1 MTIADATTRRD
12 AHPAF
17 GRHISDAWL
26 AHEAAKRRGLW
37 HPFYD
42 WLEAPAGH
50 SDSDAVVEAIDAA
63 LMAPI
68 HGAVV
73 SRAKRLRADR
83 ADFWSAVGELYMS
96 AQLASCGLHTTLG
109 NPDIRVASR
118 GDAVDIEVN
127 AIHATHD
134 LTRLQEMIAGR
145 LGRPGTVII
154 WCPDERTPIDLDTA
168 ESITSRTLAL
178 AASSASA
185 PLLEHEVLGPDE
197 TGREVAI
204 SDLVGPETLRV
215 FVQEGDPGYVA
226 SRTGPRTGLVDPWP
240 GLMRRVREK
249 LPQLA
254 GTSCGVVA
262 VEAGFSHASSII
274 WAERAALGHGTPV
287 LRTEPDVAGLLI
299 YWLDLRRHRPW
310 RSYFV
315 PNVDSACT
323 KALLLRDVL
332 LCLGAVAFPVVD
344 DSSPSPVANGEA

>member
-17 GRHISDAWL
+17 GRYISDAWL
-26 AHEAAKRRGLW
+26 TREAAKGRGLW

-50 SDSDAVVEAIDAA
+50 PDSEAVVDAIDAA

-68 HGAVV
+68 HGAFA

-83 ADFWSAVGELYMS
+83 ADFWSAVGELYMA
-96 AQLASCGLHTTLG
+96 AQLANCGLHTTLG

-118 GDAVDIEVN
+118 GDGVDIEVN

-145 LGRPGTVII
+145 LGGPGTVII
-154 WCPDERTPIDLDTA
+154 WCPDERTPIDLDRA

-178 AASSASA
+178 AASPASA
-185 PLLEHEVLGPDE
+185 PLLEHEVLGPYE
-197 TGREVAI
+197 TGHEVAI
-204 SDLVGPETLRV
+204 GDLVGPDTLRV

-226 SRTGPRTGLVDPWP
+226 TRTGPRTGVVDPWP
-240 GLMRRVREK
+240 GLTRRVRDK
-249 LPQLA
+249 LAQLA
-254 GTSCGVVA
+254 EASCGVVA

-274 WAERAALGHGTPV
+274 WAERAAHGYDAPR
-287 LRTEPDVAGLLI
+287 LRSEPHIAGLLI

-323 KALLLRDVL
+323 AAPLLEDVL
-332 LCLGAVAFPVVD
+332 SCLGALAFPVVN
-344 DSSPSPVANGEA
+344 DSEPSPEPNGDG